1 MKYVRQKKVDAVTS
15 SVLHVSSAETL
26 QIASQVLNITCTT
39 LAYLETLLVVMR
51 SGTAFREAE

>member
-1 MKYVRQKKVDAVTS
+1 
-15 SVLHVSSAETL
+15 VSSAETF